1 MNQLH
6 DFPSRSA
13 VHADEHG
20 NALLSYRPVHSN
32 LVERVKKPAAV
43 TGAMLGAAALGYLA
57 LMTKGRGKRKRVLT
71 PQEAAHRLAAKPAPG
86 MPAGRLPMAP
96 PTGIARVAAPAVA
109 VPAGAT
115 RAGSGIRPRHA
126 KAHNKAVDKEIRQ
139 QGGWRQLF
147 NTGKSLMAL
156 FNAVAA
162 FKAAQNHVDPV
173 PTPDAPHAGMPP
185 PPTSVETLA
194 ATGLPADA
202 NANAS
207 AKAPAAAGTQAATAV
222 APTPSQPAFKPIPKG
237 SIFTRTW
244 HLIKAAVSSWVDDF
258 APSMGAA
265 LSYYTVFSLAPML
278 LIVIGVAGL
287 IFGAEAARGEI
298 VTQLRGLMGEQGAVA
313 VEELLKSA
321 SDPGKGIVATIIGF
335 VTLLIGATAV
345 FAELQSALDRI
356 WRTPAPPNESGIWG
370 IIRTR
375 ILSFGLILGLG
386 FLMIVSL
393 VLSAALAALG
403 NWWGSYLGN
412 WEFVLQALN
421 FVVSF
426 GVVTVVF
433 AAIYKFMPH
442 ANIAWKNV
450 WVGAIV
456 TALLFTIG
464 KFLISLYIGKSGVA
478 SGFGAAGSFAVLLVW
493 VYYSAQIFLLGAEF
507 TWVYSHRNDPPPD
520 AAPVP
525 ARSDTSQPTAE
536 AAATA

>member
-1 MNQLH
+1 MNELR
-6 DFPSRSA
+6 DFPSRNA
-13 VHADEHG
+13 VPVDDHG
-20 NALLSYRPVHSN
+20 NALLSYRPVHPN

-57 LMTKGRGKRKRVLT
+57 LLTKGRLTSKRPLT

-86 MPAGRLPMAP
+86 MPAGRLPTAP
-96 PTGIARVAAPAVA
+96 PTGIARVAAPAAVA
-109 VPAGAT
+109 PAGAAA
-115 RAGSGIRPRHA
+115 AGSGVKPRHA
-126 KAHNKAVDKEIRQ
+126 RAKAAHKEIRR
-139 QGGWRQLF
+139 QGSWRQLF

-162 FKAAQNHVDPV
+162 LKAAQNHVDPV
-173 PTPDAPHAGMPP
+173 PTPDAPHGAVPP
-185 PPTSVETLA
+185 PATSVETLA
-194 ATGLPADA
+194 ATGQPA
-202 NANAS
+202 NAG
-207 AKAPAAAGTQAATAV
+207 AKAAASTQAATAV
-222 APTPSQPAFKPIPKG
+222 APAAGQPAFKPVPRG
-237 SIFTRTW
+237 SLLTRTW

-298 VTQLRGLMGEQGAVA
+298 VTQLRGLMGEQGAIA

-321 SDPGKGIVATIIGF
+321 SDPGKGILATIVGF
-335 VTLLIGATAV
+335 GTLLVGATAV
-345 FAELQSALDRI
+345 FAELQSSLDRI

-442 ANIAWKNV
+442 ATIAWRNV

-507 TWVYSHRNDPPPD
+507 TWVYSHRNDPPPN

-525 ARSDTSQPTAE
+525 ARSDVDQAA

>member
-1 MNQLH
+1 MNQLR
-6 DFPSRSA
+6 DFPSRSDVPVDA
-13 VHADEHG
+13 RG
-20 NALLSYRPVHSN
+20 NALLSYRPVPAD

-43 TGAMLGAAALGYLA
+43 TGAVLGAAALGYLA
-57 LMTKGRGKRKRVLT
+57 MLTRGRLKSRRPLT

-86 MPAGRLPMAP
+86 MPAGRLPAAP
-96 PTGIARVAAPAVA
+96 RPGIARVVAPAGVA
-109 VPAGAT
+109 AAGRGVT
-115 RAGSGIRPRHA
+115 PQRHFKA
-126 KAHNKAVDKEIRQ
+126 KAAHKEIRR
-139 QGGWRQLF
+139 QGSWRQLF

-162 FKAAQNHVDPV
+162 LKAAQNHVDPV
-173 PTPDAPHAGMPP
+173 PTPDAPHAAVP

-194 ATGLPADA
+194 ATGQPADA
-202 NANAS
+202 GVKAA
-207 AKAPAAAGTQAATAV
+207 AGAQAADPAAPAAD
-222 APTPSQPAFKPIPKG
+222 QPAFKPAPRG
-237 SIFTRTW
+237 SLLTRTW

-298 VTQLRGLMGEQGAVA
+298 VVQLRGLMGEQGAVA

-321 SDPGKGIVATIIGF
+321 SDPGKGILATIVGF
-335 VTLLIGATAV
+335 GTLMVGATAV
-345 FAELQSALDRI
+345 FAELQSSLDRI

-393 VLSAALAALG
+393 VLSAGLAALG
-403 NWWGSYLGN
+403 NWWGNYLGK

-426 GVVTVVF
+426 GVVTVIF

-442 ANIAWKNV
+442 ARIAWKNV

-507 TWVYSHRNDPPPD
+507 TWVYSHRNDPPPN

-525 ARSDTSQPTAE
+525 ARRDIDQ
-536 AAATA
+536 AAAAASA

>member
-1 MNQLH
+1 MNQLR
-6 DFPSRSA
+6 DFPSASG
-13 VHADEHG
+13 VHADDHG

-57 LMTKGRGKRKRVLT
+57 LLTKGRVKAKRALT
-71 PQEAAHRLAAKPAPG
+71 PQEAAHRLASKPAPG
-86 MPAGRLPMAP
+86 MPAGRLPAAP
-96 PTGIARVAAPAVA
+96 PTGIARVAAPASA
-109 VPAGAT
+109 THDGASQ
-115 RAGSGIRPRHA
+115 AASGARPRHGKAKVKA
-126 KAHNKAVDKEIRQ
+126 KAAHREVRQ
-139 QGGWRQLF
+139 QGSWRQIL

-162 FKAAQNHVDPV
+162 LKAAQNHVDPV

-185 PPTSVETLA
+185 PPTSVDTLA

-202 NANAS
+202 S
-207 AKAPAAAGTQAATAV
+207 AKGAAGTQAATAV
-222 APTPSQPAFKPIPKG
+222 APAASQPAFKPIPKG
-237 SIFTRTW
+237 SMFTRTW

-298 VTQLRGLMGEQGAVA
+298 VEQLRGLMGEQGAVA

-321 SDPGKGIVATIIGF
+321 SDPGKGVIATIVGF
-335 VTLLIGATAV
+335 GTLLVGATAV
-345 FAELQSALDRI
+345 FAELQSSLDRI

-507 TWVYSHRNDPPPD
+507 TWVYSHRNDPPPN
-520 AAPVP
+520 AEPVP
-525 ARSDTSQPTAE
+525 MRSDASQ
-536 AAATA
+536 AAAAA

>member
-1 MNQLH
+1 MNQLR
-6 DFPSRSA
+6 DLPSSSA
-13 VHADEHG
+13 VHTDAHG
-20 NALLSYRPVHSN
+20 NALLSYRPAHPN

-57 LMTKGRGKRKRVLT
+57 LLTKGRVRARRTLT

-86 MPAGRLPMAP
+86 MPAGRLPVAP
-96 PTGIARVAAPAVA
+96 PTGIARVAAPSIATPVA
-109 VPAGAT
+109 
-115 RAGSGIRPRHA
+115 AGSARSGARPRPVRE
-126 KAHNKAVDKEIRQ
+126 KAVRKEIRQ
-139 QGGWRQLF
+139 QGSWRQIL

-173 PTPDAPHAGMPP
+173 PTPDAPHTATPP
-185 PPTSVETLA
+185 PASVETLA
-194 ATGLPADA
+194 ATGLPAGDA
-202 NANAS
+202 QATAS
-207 AKAPAAAGTQAATAV
+207 TQAAAVAPAA
-222 APTPSQPAFKPIPKG
+222 SQPAFRPIPKG
-237 SIFTRTW
+237 SVLSRTW
-244 HLIKAAVSSWVDDF
+244 HMIKAAVSSWVDDF

-321 SDPGKGIVATIIGF
+321 SDPGKGIVATIVGF
-335 VTLLIGATAV
+335 LTLLVGATAV
-345 FAELQSALDRI
+345 FAELQSSLDRI
-356 WRTPAPPNESGIWG
+356 WRTPPPPNESGIWG

-403 NWWGSYLGN
+403 KWWGSYLGN

-426 GVVTVVF
+426 GVVTLVF

-442 ANIAWKNV
+442 AVIAWKNV

-507 TWVYSHRNDPPPD
+507 TWVYSHRNDPPPN
-520 AAPVP
+520 ATPVP
-525 ARSDTSQPTAE
+525 MRSDTSQT
-536 AAATA
+536 AAAAAA

>member
-1 MNQLH
+1 MNKVGDIPPGQLA
-6 DFPSRSA
+6 RSDA
-13 VHADEHG
+13 PDDAHM
-20 NALLSYRPVHSN
+20 SYRPAHGSVADM
-32 LVERVKKPAAV
+32 VRTPATV
-43 TGAMLGAAALGYLA
+43 TGAVLGAAALGYLA
-57 LMTKGRGKRKRVLT
+57 LMKKRHARPARALT
-71 PQEAAHRLAAKPAPG
+71 PQEAAHRLASKPDPG
-86 MPAGRLPMAP
+86 MPAGRIHTGKGYSGNLSAKQFRSAKHRNAKAKEAAQPGAFRQIVNTGRSLVTLFKAVSEYKNAQAHGEPPAP
-96 PTGIARVAAPAVA
+96 DAAAPALPVTA
-109 VPAGAT
+109 PVKPGA
-115 RAGSGIRPRHA
+115 
-126 KAHNKAVDKEIRQ
+126 Q
-139 QGGWRQLF
+139 
-147 NTGKSLMAL
+147 
-156 FNAVAA
+156 
-162 FKAAQNHVDPV
+162 
-173 PTPDAPHAGMPP
+173 
-185 PPTSVETLA
+185 
-194 ATGLPADA
+194 AT
-202 NANAS
+202 
-207 AKAPAAAGTQAATAV
+207 TAATAP
-222 APTPSQPAFKPIPKG
+222 ATAQPAFKPVPKG
-237 SIFTRTW
+237 SFLTRAW

-287 IFGAEAARGEI
+287 VFGADAARGEI
-298 VTQLRGLMGEQGAVA
+298 VGQLRGLMGDQGAVA

-321 SDPGKGIVATIIGF
+321 NDPGKGILATIIGF
-335 VTLLIGATAV
+335 ITLLVGATAV

-356 WRTPAPPNESGIWG
+356 WRTPAPANENGIWG

-375 ILSFGLILGLG
+375 FLSFGLILGLG

-403 NWWGSYLGN
+403 TWFGGLVGG
-412 WEFVLQALN
+412 WEFILQAVN
-421 FVVSF
+421 FIVSF

-442 ANIAWKNV
+442 AKIDWPNV

-507 TWVYSHRNDPPPD
+507 TWVYSHRNAPPPD

-525 ARSDTSQPTAE
+525 ARSDAP
-536 AAATA
+536 AAAAA

>member
-6 DFPSRSA
+6 DFPSRNA
-13 VHADEHG
+13 VPVDDHG
-20 NALLSYRPVHSN
+20 NALLSYRPVQPN

-57 LMTKGRGKRKRVLT
+57 LLTKGRVKSRRPLT

-86 MPAGRLPMAP
+86 MPAGRLPAAP
-96 PTGIARVAAPAVA
+96 PTGIARVAAPVP
-109 VPAGAT
+109 VTPAGASM
-115 RAGSGIRPRHA
+115 AGSGLKPARHA
-126 KAHNKAVDKEIRQ
+126 RAKAAHKEIRR
-139 QGGWRQLF
+139 QGSWRQLF

-162 FKAAQNHVDPV
+162 LKAAQNHVDPV

-185 PPTSVETLA
+185 PTSIEALA

-202 NANAS
+202 GV
-207 AKAPAAAGTQAATAV
+207 KGAAGTQAATAI
-222 APTPSQPAFKPIPKG
+222 APAASQPAFKPIPKG
-237 SIFTRTW
+237 SLLTRTW

-321 SDPGKGIVATIIGF
+321 SDPGKGILATIVGF
-335 VTLLIGATAV
+335 GTLLVGATAV
-345 FAELQSALDRI
+345 FAELQSSLDRI

-442 ANIAWKNV
+442 ATIAWKNV

-507 TWVYSHRNDPPPD
+507 TWVYSHRNDPPPSV
-520 AAPVP
+520 APVP
-525 ARSDTSQPTAE
+525 ARSDVAQ
-536 AAATA
+536 AATAATA

>member
-1 MNQLH
+1 MTQLR

-13 VHADEHG
+13 VHVDEHG
-20 NALLSYRPVHSN
+20 NALLSYRPVHSS

-57 LMTKGRGKRKRVLT
+57 LLTKGRVKAKRPLT
-71 PQEAAHRLAAKPAPG
+71 PQEAAHRLASKPAPG
-86 MPAGRLPMAP
+86 MPAGRLPVAP

-109 VPAGAT
+109 TPAGAT
-115 RAGSGIRPRHA
+115 RARGGASPRHA
-126 KAHNKAVDKEIRQ
+126 KAKAVHKEIRQ
-139 QGGWRQLF
+139 QGSWRQIL

-162 FKAAQNHVDPV
+162 LKAAQNHVDPV

-185 PPTSVETLA
+185 PTSVETLA
-194 ATGLPADA
+194 ATGAPADA
-202 NANAS
+202 S
-207 AKAPAAAGTQAATAV
+207 ARAAAGSETTTPV
-222 APTPSQPAFKPIPKG
+222 APAPSQPAFKPIPKG
-237 SIFTRTW
+237 SVFIRAW
-244 HLIKAAVSSWVDDF
+244 HLIKAAVASWVDDF

-287 IFGAEAARGEI
+287 IFGADAARGEI
-298 VTQLRGLMGEQGAVA
+298 VAQLRGLMGEQGAVA

-321 SDPGKGIVATIIGF
+321 SDPGKGIVATIVGF
-335 VTLLIGATAV
+335 VTLLVGATAV

-442 ANIAWKNV
+442 ADIEWKNV

-507 TWVYSHRNDPPPD
+507 TWVYSHRNGPPQNP
-520 AAPVP
+520 APVP
-525 ARSDTSQPTAE
+525 VRSDTTQT
-536 AAATA
+536 AAATATA

>member
-1 MNQLH
+1 
-6 DFPSRSA
+6 
-13 VHADEHG
+13 
-20 NALLSYRPVHSN
+20 
-32 LVERVKKPAAV
+32 
-43 TGAMLGAAALGYLA
+43 
-57 LMTKGRGKRKRVLT
+57 
-71 PQEAAHRLAAKPAPG
+71 
-86 MPAGRLPMAP
+86 
-96 PTGIARVAAPAVA
+96 
-109 VPAGAT
+109 
-115 RAGSGIRPRHA
+115 
-126 KAHNKAVDKEIRQ
+126 
-139 QGGWRQLF
+139 
-147 NTGKSLMAL
+147 MAL

-173 PTPDAPHAGMPP
+173 PTPDAPHAGAQPQA
-185 PPTSVETLA
+185 PTQEKLDALA
-194 ATGLPADA
+194 ATGTTAGVEPAV
-202 NANAS
+202 
-207 AKAPAAAGTQAATAV
+207 PGGAAAGAAPRPAARV
-222 APTPSQPAFKPIPKG
+222 QPAFKPIPKG
-237 SIFTRTW
+237 SVLARSW

-287 IFGAEAARGEI
+287 IFGADAARGEI
-298 VTQLRGLMGEQGAVA
+298 VAQLRGLMGEQGAVA

-321 SDPGKGIVATIIGF
+321 SDPGKGVVATIVGF
-335 VTLLIGATAV
+335 ATLLVGATAV
-345 FAELQSALDRI
+345 FAELQSSLDRI

-426 GVVTVVF
+426 GVVTVLF

-442 ANIAWKNV
+442 ASIAWKNV
-450 WVGAIV
+450 WVGALV

-464 KFLISLYIGKSGVA
+464 KFLIGLYIGKSGVA

-507 TWVYSHRNDPPPD
+507 TWVYTHRNEPPPD
-520 AAPVP
+520 AAEVP
-525 ARSDTSQPTAE
+525 AKSDAAQP
-536 AAATA
+536 AAAPA

>member
-1 MNQLH
+1 MNKVPDLPSAQL
-6 DFPSRSA
+6 A
-13 VHADEHG
+13 HADTADE
-20 NALLSYRPVHSN
+20 ASFSYRPLRDSV
-32 LVERVKKPAAV
+32 VDMVRTPAKV
-43 TGAMLGAAALGYLA
+43 TGAVLGAAALGYLA
-57 LMTKGRGKRKRVLT
+57 LQRKSRVRPARVLT
-71 PQEAAHRLAAKPAPG
+71 PQEAAHRLASKPAPG
-86 MPAGRLPMAP
+86 MPVAKAGAGPASSKGMRSGKHHARHLKNGAQPTAFRQIVNTGRSLVTLFNAYAAYKTADTHVDVPPVADVSAKPLPVTTPAP
-96 PTGIARVAAPAVA
+96 VPAKPVPPAAAAPA
-109 VPAGAT
+109 
-115 RAGSGIRPRHA
+115 
-126 KAHNKAVDKEIRQ
+126 
-139 QGGWRQLF
+139 
-147 NTGKSLMAL
+147 
-156 FNAVAA
+156 
-162 FKAAQNHVDPV
+162 
-173 PTPDAPHAGMPP
+173 
-185 PPTSVETLA
+185 
-194 ATGLPADA
+194 
-202 NANAS
+202 
-207 AKAPAAAGTQAATAV
+207 
-222 APTPSQPAFKPIPKG
+222 QPAFKPVPQG
-237 SIFTRTW
+237 SLLMRTW

-287 IFGAEAARGEI
+287 VFGADAARGEI

-321 SDPGKGIVATIIGF
+321 SDPGKGILATIIGF

-356 WRTPAPPNESGIWG
+356 WRTPAPVNENGIWG
-370 IIRTR
+370 MIRTR
-375 ILSFGLILGLG
+375 FLSFGLILGLG

-403 NWWGSYLGN
+403 TWFGGLMGD
-412 WEFVLQALN
+412 WEIILQVLN

-426 GVVTVVF
+426 AVVTVVF

-442 ANIAWKNV
+442 AKIDWPNV

-507 TWVYSHRNDPPPD
+507 TWVYSHRNAPPAD

-525 ARSDTSQPTAE
+525 ARSDAP
-536 AAATA
+536 AATPA

>member
-1 MNQLH
+1 MNHLR
-6 DFPSRSA
+6 DFPSTSA
-13 VHADEHG
+13 VHADDHG
-20 NALLSYRPVHSN
+20 NALLSYRPVHPN

-57 LMTKGRGKRKRVLT
+57 LLTKGRVKARRALT

-86 MPAGRLPMAP
+86 MPSGRLPVAP
-96 PTGIARVAAPAVA
+96 PTGLARIAAPAVTT
-109 VPAGAT
+109 PGGASQ
-115 RAGSGIRPRHA
+115 AASDVRPRHA
-126 KAHNKAVDKEIRQ
+126 GAKTKAKAAHREARQ
-139 QGGWRQLF
+139 QGSWRQIL

-162 FKAAQNHVDPV
+162 LKAAQNHVDPV

-194 ATGLPADA
+194 TTGLPADA
-202 NANAS
+202 GT
-207 AKAPAAAGTQAATAV
+207 KAAAGAQTATAV
-222 APTPSQPAFKPIPKG
+222 APAASQPAFKPVPKG
-237 SIFTRTW
+237 SIFSRAW

-321 SDPGKGIVATIIGF
+321 SDPGKGIIATIIGF
-335 VTLLIGATAV
+335 ATLLVGATAV
-345 FAELQSALDRI
+345 FAELQSSLDRI

-375 ILSFGLILGLG
+375 ILSFGMILGLG
-386 FLMIVSL
+386 FLMMVSL

-442 ANIAWKNV
+442 ATIAWKNV

-456 TALLFTIG
+456 TAMLFTIG

-507 TWVYSHRNDPPPD
+507 TWVYSHRNDPPPN

-525 ARSDTSQPTAE
+525 VRSDAGTSP
-536 AAATA
+536 AAAAAA